1 MFYALLVVTLAVA
14 LATSLLVARFF
25 SDAITKILNRIIGPE
40 LTDAWRKY
48 MSFAIVVV
56 GVSGGVNMWEIQKYL
71 QNGREQT
78 MELNGPRWVVEIY
91 RTAIDT
97 LSQISWV
104 MLLFFLCAMVAYVI
118 MRVAESN
125 RSSRQQQASNNDDS
139 NRDAS

>member
-1 MFYALLVVTLAVA
+1 MFYALLLVTLTVA
-14 LATSLLVARFF
+14 LTTSLLAAHFF
-25 SDAITKILNRIIGPE
+25 SDAVLKILRSILGPE
-40 LTDAWRKY
+40 LADAWRKY

-78 MELNGPRWVVEIY
+78 MELNGPRWTIEIY

-104 MLLFFLCAMVAYVI
+104 MLLFFLCAMLAYVI
-118 MRVAESN
+118 MRVA
-125 RSSRQQQASNNDDS
+125 DS
-139 NRDAS
+139 NGRRKPRDGE

>member
-1 MFYALLVVTLAVA
+1 MFYALLIVTLAVA
-14 LATSLLVARFF
+14 LVTSLLVARFF
-25 SDAITKILNRIIGPE
+25 SDAITKILNRIIGPD
-40 LTDAWRKY
+40 LTEAWRKY

-78 MELNGPRWVVEIY
+78 LELNGPRWTIEIY

-118 MRVAESN
+118 MRVAES
-125 RSSRQQQASNNDDS
+125 SRAGRPSARDGQDDQA
-139 NRDAS
+139 DA

>member
-1 MFYALLVVTLAVA
+1 MFYALLLVTLAVA
-14 LATSLLVARFF
+14 LLTSILVARFF
-25 SDAITKILNRIIGPE
+25 NDAVIKILRSIIGPE
-40 LTDAWRKY
+40 LADAWRKY

-71 QNGREQT
+71 QNGREQV
-78 MELNGPRWVVEIY
+78 MELNGPRWTMEIY

-118 MRVAESN
+118 MRVAES
-125 RSSRQQQASNNDDS
+125 SRAQRQDKLPARQDDE
-139 NRDAS
+139 A

>member
-1 MFYALLVVTLAVA
+1 MFYALLIVTLAVA
-14 LATSLLVARFF
+14 LVTSLLVARFF
-25 SDAITKILNRIIGPE
+25 SDAITKILNRIIGPD
-40 LTDAWRKY
+40 LTEAWRKY

-78 MELNGPRWVVEIY
+78 LELNGPRWTIEIY

-118 MRVAESN
+118 MRVAES
-125 RSSRQQQASNNDDS
+125 SRAGRPSARDGQDDQT
-139 NRDAS
+139 DA

>member
-1 MFYALLVVTLAVA
+1 MFYALLIVTLAVA
-14 LATSLLVARFF
+14 LVTSLLVARFF
-25 SDAITKILNRIIGPE
+25 NDAITKILNRIIGPD

-78 MELNGPRWVVEIY
+78 LELNGPRWTIEIY

-118 MRVAESN
+118 MRVAES
-125 RSSRQQQASNNDDS
+125 SRAGRPSARDGQDDQA
-139 NRDAS
+139 DA

>member
-1 MFYALLVVTLAVA
+1 MFYALLIVTLAVA
-14 LATSLLVARFF
+14 LVTSLLVARFF
-25 SDAITKILNRIIGPE
+25 SDAITKILNRIIGPD
-40 LTDAWRKY
+40 LTEAWRKY

-78 MELNGPRWVVEIY
+78 LELNGPRWTIEIY

-118 MRVAESN
+118 MRVAESSRTN
-125 RSSRQQQASNNDDS
+125 RLPREDSQDD
-139 NRDAS
+139 DAAA

>member
-1 MFYALLVVTLAVA
+1 MFYALLIVTLSVA
-14 LATSLLVARFF
+14 LVTSLLVARFF
-25 SDAITKILNRIIGPE
+25 NDAITKILSRIIGPE

-48 MSFAIVVV
+48 MTFAIVVV

-78 MELNGPRWVVEIY
+78 MELNGPRWVIEIY

-118 MRVAESN
+118 MRVAESSRAN
-125 RSSRQQQASNNDDS
+125 RQQREGSQDEDTTA
-139 NRDAS
+139 